1 MTKTGWL
8 FLTFLIITL
17 VLSCEKPPDYS
28 KTPAIR
34 YSSITKYYK
43 AGSNPAIAGRD
54 SIVIAIAFEDGD
66 GNLGITDDQ
75 AKEDKYAQPAY
86 GNKQYVPAD
95 TVITPE
101 SYEIVGDKIQVFPAD
116 TTIIPADT
124 IYNHVNFYI
133 NEFKKVNGEFI
144 QVDADGSKGGRFEP
158 LYPSERKG
166 PIDGILEHNFVWN
179 HASIFN
185 QGVIG
190 IGDTVRFEVYVLDRD
205 LNESNVIVTDEI
217 VVLIKE

>member
-1 MTKTGWL
+1 MQNL
-8 FLTFLIITL
+8 EILLQ
-17 VLSCEKPPDYS
+17 
-28 KTPAIR
+28 
-34 YSSITKYYK
+34 K
-43 AGSNPAIAGRD
+43 AWRD

-66 GNLGITDDQ
+66 GNLGITDVE

-86 GNKQYVPAD
+86 GNEQYIPTDTIITEESFEVVGDKIQVYPAD
-95 TVITPE
+95 TVIT
-101 SYEIVGDKIQVFPAD
+101 
-116 TTIIPADT
+116 PADT

-133 NEFKKVNGEFI
+133 NEFKKVNGVFVQI
-144 QVDADGSKGGRFEP
+144 DADGSKGGRFEP
-158 LYPSERKG
+158 LYSNVRKG
-166 PIDGILEHNFVWN
+166 PIDGVLEHNFVWN

-190 IGDTVRFEVYVLDRD
+190 VGDTVRFEVYVLDRD